1 MDYVAQAPPP
11 KSRGKLRVYL
21 GTIPDYSQTDQKGLL
36 LSGVSKGGPADSA
49 GVRSGDLVVELGGRK
64 VETIYDYT
72 DAISALKAGNET
84 KVVVIRKGKAV
95 ELKITPSGR

>member
-1 MDYVAQAPPP
+1 M
-11 KSRGKLRVYL
+11 
-21 GTIPDYSQTDQKGLL
+21 
-36 LSGVSKGGPADSA
+36 
-49 GVRSGDLVVELGGRK
+49 
-64 VETIYDYT
+64 ETIYDYT